1 MTQYISQLAGGH
13 VTYGTGHVGKNHL
26 LSCQALIIRHTVY
39 GTLHRTIL
47 HLLDK
52 ACQGDAICPLTFL
65 HEDLKFAVSAGQ
77 HGMEVQKLMEK
88 LYDLAGDASSF
99 LDRLVEQKEAFAREA
114 CMAALKDATGI
125 YKQQSQAI

>member
-1 MTQYISQLAGGH
+1 
-13 VTYGTGHVGKNHL
+13 VTWGTGHVGENRM
-26 LSCQALIIRHTVY
+26 LSCHALIIRYTVY

-47 HLLDK
+47 HLLDTG
-52 ACQGDAICPLTFL
+52 CQGDARGPLTFL
-65 HEDLKFAVSAGQ
+65 HEDMTFAVCAGQ

-88 LYDLAGDASSF
+88 LYDLAGDASAF

-125 YKQQSQAI
+125 YEQQSQAI